1 MLTKNELKYY
11 SSLLQKKHRTEE
23 KKFLVEGEKLIHEAA
38 GSGLKCECVI
48 SSHLFYEKNKHVVD
62 QFEKDAGRVEV
73 VRQIDFEKLC
83 DTKTPQGIVGVFAF
97 PKQSK
102 QINRNEKVIA
112 ALENVSD
119 PGNMGTILRNSDW
132 FGVATVLISEDCAE
146 VFSPKVI
153 RSSAGSV
160 FHLNIIEAENF
171 YATLQSL
178 KRDGYKIL
186 CADLNGEDIYRLK
199 KNEKA
204 ILVLANEANGPSS
217 KILELS
223 DKIVTIPRKGKAESL
238 NVASA
243 SAVLFSELTRD

>member
-11 SSLLQKKHRTEE
+11 SSLLQKKIRTEE
-23 KKFLVEGEKLIHEAA
+23 KKFLVEGEKLIHEAVD
-38 GSGLKCECVI
+38 SGLKCEIII
-48 SSHLFYEKNKHVVD
+48 SSHLFYEKNKHAVD
-62 QFEKDAGRVEV
+62 QFEKSAERVEIV
-73 VRQIDFEKLC
+73 KQIDFEKLC

-102 QINRNEKVIA
+102 QIDRNEKVIA
-112 ALENVSD
+112 AMENVSD
-119 PGNMGTILRNSDW
+119 PGNMGTILRNCDW
-132 FGVATVLISEDCAE
+132 FGIVDILISEDCAE

-160 FHLNIIEAENF
+160 FHLNIIEPESF
-171 YATLQSL
+171 YAELQNL
-178 KRDGYKIL
+178 KKDGYKIL
-186 CADLNGEDIYRLK
+186 CADLNGEDVYKLK
-199 KNEKA
+199 KNSKT
-204 ILVLANEANGPSS
+204 ILVLANEANGPSP